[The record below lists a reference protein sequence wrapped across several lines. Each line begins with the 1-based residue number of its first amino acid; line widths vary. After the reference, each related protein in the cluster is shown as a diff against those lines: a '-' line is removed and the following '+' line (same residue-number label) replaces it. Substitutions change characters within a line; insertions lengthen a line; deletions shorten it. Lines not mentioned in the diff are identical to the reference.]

1 MTFVESR
8 RFTARPAAE
17 GDDEDED
24 AWSDEEGS
32 DDDDRVLTLSPLNQT
47 ITRNGVT
54 VEVHIY
60 KGADS
65 DWILEMVDAA
75 GTSHVWDNEF
85 ETDQQAFD
93 EAMRALDEEP
103 LAFMEPTPGTKAN

>member
-1 MTFVESR
+1 M
-8 RFTARPAAE
+8 
-17 GDDEDED
+17 
-24 AWSDEEGS
+24 
-32 DDDDRVLTLSPLNQT
+32 
-47 ITRNGVT
+47 TRNGVT

-60 KGADS
+60 KGDES

-103 LAFMEPTPGTKAN
+103 LAFMEPSPASKAN